1 MKKIYIYAHTV
12 EYRLAK
18 RKKEIQPF
26 ATTWMEPVGFVLRET
41 SQTKTNSEWCHLV
54 EPKKVTS

>member
-26 ATTWMEPVGFVLRET
+26 ATTWMESVGFVLRET
-41 SQTKTNSEWCHLV
+41 SQTDKE
-54 EPKKVTS
+54 KQ

>member
-1 MKKIYIYAHTV
+1 MKKFYIYAHTV

-26 ATTWMEPVGFVLRET
+26 ATTRMEPVGFVLRET
-41 SQTKTNSEWCHLV
+41 SQTDKE
-54 EPKKVTS
+54 KQ